1 MIFMFEI
8 ITLTP
13 FAESLGPIQPSD
25 IGANPLDVSL
35 WIGLVA
41 PFIVGVLTRA
51 KWKQQVK
58 FWITIGIVVILTI
71 FAWWTTSYPLIWE
84 LIATQFVTIFG
95 VSQMVYN
102 ILKPT
107 GLFNFTKPP
116 EYKPKHALEE

>member
-107 GLFNFTKPP
+107 GLFNFIKPP